1 MKDREFIK
9 IVQEYIEEGNNSL
22 AEEYEFLLKFKN
34 SGGKQ
39 DVAKKL
45 LEELALSLSNN
56 EILQDRVYN
65 ILDIVTGWC
74 SDKTRVWK

>member
-9 IVQEYIEEGNNSL
+9 IVQEYIEEGNNII
-22 AEEYEFLLKFKN
+22 AEERELLLKFKN

-45 LEELALSLSNN
+45 LDELALSLSNN
-56 EILQDRVYN
+56 EILQDRVYD
-65 ILDIVTGWC
+65 ILDIVTDWC
-74 SDKTRVWK
+74 SDEIRVWK